1 VTARPGLGKTVL
13 VVANMRRD
21 VPGWP
26 EAVALLTEA
35 GFSLEDDGREL
46 SSGELKTKIAHADA
60 VLVGGTHLLGADAL
74 RSAHRLRIVSR
85 QGVGVDNIDVAT
97 AAELGIPVCNTAGSN
112 ADAVADHTLALMLG
126 LMRQLLR
133 LDAATRSG
141 QGWRAW
147 PPQLEQLAGK
157 TIGVVG
163 TGNIGRRVA
172 RRAAAGFGMRVLA
185 HDIRHDPALVADLGL
200 RYAPLREVVEVADV
214 LSLHVPLDETTRN
227 LIDKEVLKLMK
238 PTSLLINTARGG
250 VVDELALAAALREGR
265 LAGAGID
272 VFEIEPMVESP
283 FNELDN
289 VILTPHAAGQSP
301 ESSAQAR
308 LWAAENIIGVFTG
321 TLRNVVNGAQLRA
334 QR

>member
-1 VTARPGLGKTVL
+1 LDVGSRAGLRAGLG
-13 VVANMRRD
+13 
-21 VPGWP
+21 
-26 EAVALLTEA
+26 
-35 GFSLEDDGREL
+35 
-46 SSGELKTKIAHADA
+46 
-60 VLVGGTHLLGADAL
+60 
-74 RSAHRLRIVSR
+74 
-85 QGVGVDNIDVAT
+85 
-97 AAELGIPVCNTAGSN
+97 
-112 ADAVADHTLALMLG
+112 
-126 LMRQLLR
+126 
-133 LDAATRSG
+133 
-141 QGWRAW
+141 
-147 PPQLEQLAGK
+147 
-157 TIGVVG
+157 
-163 TGNIGRRVA
+163 
-172 RRAAAGFGMRVLA
+172 
-185 HDIRHDPALVADLGL
+185 
-200 RYAPLREVVEVADV
+200 YAPLREVVEVADV